1 MRITSILENQKIEKR
16 IAITPEIA
24 KKYISLGFE
33 VSLSENY
40 GNHLGIKDEE
50 YKELGVSI
58 SKDEKEIIS
67 SADIIVQLGLLDD
80 DKSSLFKE
88 NQSFIGVLNPYENK
102 DKINDLV
109 KKNINTFS
117 LELLPRITRAQS
129 MDILSSQANLAG
141 YKAVV
146 ESFAHFEKAIPM
158 MMTAAGTIPAAKV
171 LVVGAGVAGLQA
183 IATAKRMGAIVF
195 ATDVRLASKEQVE
208 SLGGKF
214 LTVEGAENLETEGGY
229 AKEASDDFKK
239 KQEELLSETL
249 KKIDIVVCT
258 ALIPGKKAPII
269 IKEDMINNMKA
280 GSIIY
285 DLAAIQGGNTAH
297 TKVDEIVDKNGVK
310 IMGESNILNKL
321 PTSASNLYAKNVFN
335 FVSNLYDKENITLF
349 KSLLRQELNAA
360 GLIINATL
368 NLSLSHTEANIIQET
383 MIRFKIAIDKLS
395 EHIQIKDPQK
405 SIKRRSHETYILSKT
420 MRIRLA
426 KKSDIWL
433 LYNWVN
439 KIDSI
444 ENKLITNKK
453 IPKTDH
459 KIWYENSLKNKNRY
473 IWIIEN
479 QHIAIGQL
487 RFDINE
493 DKKLCFIDIYID
505 KEHRKNN
512 FGQNAYKS
520 SY

>member
-1 MRITSILENQKIEKR
+1 MKIASILENQKIEKR

-24 KKYISLGFE
+24 KKYISLGLE
-33 VSLSENY
+33 VSLPENY
-40 GNHLGIKDEE
+40 GSHLGIKDDE

-58 SKDEKEIIS
+58 LKDEKEILTG
-67 SADIIVQLGLLDD
+67 ADIIVQLGLLDD
-80 DKSSLFKE
+80 DKSSLLIE
-88 NQSFIGVLNPYENK
+88 NQTFIGVLNPYGNK
-102 DKINDLV
+102 DKIDYLV

-195 ATDVRLASKEQVE
+195 ATDVRMASKEQVE

-249 KKIDIVVCT
+249 KKIDIVICT
-258 ALIPGKKAPII
+258 ALIPGKKAPVI

-335 FVSNLYDKENITLF
+335 FVSNLYDKENN
-349 KSLLRQELNAA
+349 K
-360 GLIINATL
+360 INL
-368 NLSLSHTEANIIQET
+368 NLEDE
-383 MIRFKIAIDKLS
+383 
-395 EHIQIKDPQK
+395 
-405 SIKRRSHETYILSKT
+405 
-420 MRIRLA
+420 
-426 KKSDIWL
+426 
-433 LYNWVN
+433 
-439 KIDSI
+439 
-444 ENKLITNKK
+444 
-453 IPKTDH
+453 
-459 KIWYENSLKNKNRY
+459 
-473 IWIIEN
+473 IIEKTL
-479 QHIAIGQL
+479 I
-487 RFDINE
+487 
-493 DKKLCFIDIYID
+493 K
-505 KEHRKNN
+505 
-512 FGQNAYKS
+512 
-520 SY
+520 

>member
-1 MRITSILENQKIEKR
+1 MKIASVLENQKIEKR

-24 KKYISLGFE
+24 KKYISLGFQ
-33 VSLSENY
+33 VSLPENY
-40 GNHLGIKDEE
+40 GSHLGINDEE
-50 YKELGVSI
+50 YKELGVKI
-58 SKDEKEIIS
+58 LNDDKEVIRD
-67 SADIIVQLGLLDD
+67 ADIIVQLGLLND
-80 DKSSLFKE
+80 DKNSLLRE
-88 NQSFIGVLNPYENK
+88 NQTLIGVLNPYDNK
-102 DKINDLV
+102 KKIDNLV
-109 KKNINTFS
+109 KKSINTFS

-146 ESFAHFEKAIPM
+146 ESFSHFEKAIPM

-195 ATDVRLASKEQVE
+195 ATDVRMASKEQVE

-258 ALIPGKKAPII
+258 ALIPGKKAPVI
-269 IKEDMINNMKA
+269 IKEDMINNMNS

-297 TKVDEIVDKNGVK
+297 TKVDEIVDSNGVK

-335 FVSNLYDKENITLF
+335 FVSNLYDKEN
-349 KSLLRQELNAA
+349 
-360 GLIINATL
+360 
-368 NLSLSHTEANIIQET
+368 
-383 MIRFKIAIDKLS
+383 
-395 EHIQIKDPQK
+395 
-405 SIKRRSHETYILSKT
+405 
-420 MRIRLA
+420 
-426 KKSDIWL
+426 
-433 LYNWVN
+433 N
-439 KIDSI
+439 KININLED
-444 ENKLITNKK
+444 E
-453 IPKTDH
+453 
-459 KIWYENSLKNKNRY
+459 
-473 IWIIEN
+473 IIEKTL
-479 QHIAIGQL
+479 I
-487 RFDINE
+487 
-493 DKKLCFIDIYID
+493 K
-505 KEHRKNN
+505 
-512 FGQNAYKS
+512 
-520 SY
+520 